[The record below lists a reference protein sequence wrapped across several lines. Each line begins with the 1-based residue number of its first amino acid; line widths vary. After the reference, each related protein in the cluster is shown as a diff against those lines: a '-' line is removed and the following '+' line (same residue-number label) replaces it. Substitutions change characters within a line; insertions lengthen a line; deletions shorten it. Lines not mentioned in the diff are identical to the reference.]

1 MKFAGVIVD
10 ISHEQLDKI
19 FQYIIPETMLPELEI
34 GMKVR
39 IPFGKTNRTGYV
51 VDISDEPEIDIS
63 RMKSLIGICGHSVTI
78 DGRMIKLANWI
89 KNHYGSTMNQALKL
103 VMPVKEKVRNIE
115 KKTIHLLISKEEAE
129 EYAKEAA
136 RKRYTARARLLETL
150 AKTPVVD
157 YSLLTQ
163 KLNINLTTVKTL
175 ENKGIIEITTHTM
188 FRNTIKNTIKSG
200 EKILLNEEQRYV
212 AESIIKDMEN
222 GDMMPSLIKGVTG
235 SGKTEVYLELIEWVI
250 NRGGDVICLIPEISL
265 TYQTVMR
272 FYNRFGDIVS
282 VINSKMSKGERY
294 DSFEMAK
301 SGKIRIMI
309 GPRSALFTP
318 FNRLSLIIIDE
329 EHESAYKS
337 ENVPRYHAR
346 ETAIELAKMT
356 GAKVVLGSAT
366 PSLESY
372 YNAKAG
378 RFKLYELNNRAG
390 LAGFPTAEIVDL
402 REELRNGNRTMFSN
416 RLMELM
422 KEKLSMKEQV
432 MLFLNRRGY
441 LGFLSCRNCGHVIT
455 CPHCAVSLTEH
466 GNGRLVCH
474 YCGYETSGI
483 KICPECGSKH
493 IGRFKAGTELVESE
507 IKKLFPDNKVLRMD
521 ADTTRNKDG
530 HAKILEAFEN
540 HEADIL
546 IGTQMIVKGHDFPNV
561 TLVGVL
567 LADVSLYSPD
577 YMAAER
583 TFELITQAA
592 GRAGRGDKPGEVV
605 IQTYSPEHYS
615 IQTAAKQDYHA
626 FYKEEISYRS
636 LMRYP
641 PEWQMLVVFASGE
654 DKAWL
659 DKVMDAMANVVKH
672 MDLMVI
678 GPSEAGFGKINDQYR
693 KVIYIKNKDYET
705 LVKAKNRLE
714 QWIDLNKIRKNLLV
728 NFDFNPMNSY

>member
-34 GMKVR
+34 GMKVQ
-39 IPFGKTNRTGYV
+39 IPFGKTKRTGYV

-63 RMKSLIGICGHSVTI
+63 RMKSLTGICGHSVTI

-136 RKRYTARARLLETL
+136 RKRYTARAKLLETL

-157 YSLLTQ
+157 YSLLTR

-188 FRNTIKNTIKSG
+188 FRNTIKNTMKSG

-422 KEKLSMKEQV
+422 KEKLSKKEQV

-474 YCGYETSGI
+474 YCGYETPGI

-592 GRAGRGDKPGEVV
+592 GRAGRGNKEGNAV

-615 IQTAAKQDYHA
+615 IVHACNHDYES
-626 FYKEEISYRS
+626 FYNEEIAFRE
-636 LMRYP
+636 LMDYP
-641 PEWQMLVVFASGE
+641 PVYNFMTVRIASE
-654 DKAWL
+654 DEQKTAELSEKIKQLTDKA
-659 DKVMDAMANVVKH
+659 DSQTKI
-672 MDLMVI
+672 I
-678 GPSEAGFGKINDQYR
+678 GPGKAPVY
-693 KVIYIKNKDYET
+693 KVKDVFSGRYIIRIKNTKDF
-705 LVKAKNRLE
+705 R
-714 QWIDLNKIRKNLLV
+714 I
-728 NFDFNPMNSY
+728 

>member
-34 GMKVR
+34 GMKVQ
-39 IPFGKTNRTGYV
+39 IPFGKTKRTGYV

-63 RMKSLIGICGHSVTI
+63 RMKSLTGICGHSVTI

-103 VMPVKEKVRNIE
+103 VMPVKEKVKNIE

-200 EKILLNEEQRYV
+200 EKIILNEEQRYV

-366 PSLESY
+366 PSLES
-372 YNAKAG
+372 AG

-474 YCGYETSGI
+474 YCGYETPGI

-592 GRAGRGDKPGEVV
+592 GRAGRGNKEGNAV

-615 IQTAAKQDYHA
+615 IVHACNHDYES
-626 FYKEEISYRS
+626 FYNEEIAFRE
-636 LMRYP
+636 LMDYP
-641 PEWQMLVVFASGE
+641 PVYNFMTVRIASADE
-654 DKAWL
+654 QKTVELSEKIKQLTDKA
-659 DKVMDAMANVVKH
+659 DSRTKI
-672 MDLMVI
+672 I
-678 GPSEAGFGKINDQYR
+678 GPGKAPVYKIKDVFLRQIYYKDKEHQRLQDIKKEIDNFMKEHSEYLSKCQIQY
-693 KVIYIKNKDYET
+693 
-705 LVKAKNRLE
+705 
-714 QWIDLNKIRKNLLV
+714 
-728 NFDFNPMNSY
+728 DFR

>member
-34 GMKVR
+34 GMKVQ
-39 IPFGKTNRTGYV
+39 IPFGKTKRTGYV

-63 RMKSLIGICGHSVTI
+63 RMKSLTGICGHSVTI

-157 YSLLTQ
+157 YSLLTR

-200 EKILLNEEQRYV
+200 EKIILNEEQRYV

-235 SGKTEVYLELIEWVI
+235 SGKTEVYLKLIEWVI

-474 YCGYETSGI
+474 YCGYETPGI

-546 IGTQMIVKGHDFPNV
+546 IGTQMIVKGHDFPKCYPC
-561 TLVGVL
+561 GSSSCRCIIIF
-567 LADVSLYSPD
+567 AGLY
-577 YMAAER
+577 
-583 TFELITQAA
+583 
-592 GRAGRGDKPGEVV
+592 GG
-605 IQTYSPEHYS
+605 
-615 IQTAAKQDYHA
+615 
-626 FYKEEISYRS
+626 
-636 LMRYP
+636 
-641 PEWQMLVVFASGE
+641 
-654 DKAWL
+654 
-659 DKVMDAMANVVKH
+659 
-672 MDLMVI
+672 
-678 GPSEAGFGKINDQYR
+678 
-693 KVIYIKNKDYET
+693 
-705 LVKAKNRLE
+705 
-714 QWIDLNKIRKNLLV
+714 RKN
-728 NFDFNPMNSY
+728 F

>member
-34 GMKVR
+34 GMKVQ
-39 IPFGKTNRTGYV
+39 IPFGKTKRTGYV

-63 RMKSLIGICGHSVTI
+63 RMKSITGICGHSVTI

-474 YCGYETSGI
+474 YCGYETPGI

-592 GRAGRGDKPGEVV
+592 GRAGRGNKEGNAV

-615 IQTAAKQDYHA
+615 IVHACNHDYES
-626 FYKEEISYRS
+626 FYNEEIAFRE
-636 LMRYP
+636 LMDYP
-641 PEWQMLVVFASGE
+641 PVYNFMTVRIASE
-654 DKAWL
+654 DEQKTAELSEKIKQLTDKA
-659 DKVMDAMANVVKH
+659 DSQTKI
-672 MDLMVI
+672 I
-678 GPSEAGFGKINDQYR
+678 GPGKAPVY
-693 KVIYIKNKDYET
+693 KVKDVFSGRYIIRIKNTKDF
-705 LVKAKNRLE
+705 R
-714 QWIDLNKIRKNLLV
+714 I
-728 NFDFNPMNSY
+728 

>member
-34 GMKVR
+34 GMKVQ
-39 IPFGKTNRTGYV
+39 IPFGKTKRTGYV

-63 RMKSLIGICGHSVTI
+63 RMKSLTGICGHSVTI

-157 YSLLTQ
+157 YSLLTR

-200 EKILLNEEQRYV
+200 EKIILNEEQRYV

-235 SGKTEVYLELIEWVI
+235 SGKTEVYLKLIEWVI

-346 ETAIELAKMT
+346 KTAIELAKMT

-474 YCGYETSGI
+474 YCGYETPGI

-592 GRAGRGDKPGEVV
+592 GRAGRGNKEGNAV

-615 IQTAAKQDYHA
+615 IVHACNHDYES
-626 FYKEEISYRS
+626 FYNEEIAFRE
-636 LMRYP
+636 LMDYP
-641 PEWQMLVVFASGE
+641 PVYNFMTVRIASE
-654 DKAWL
+654 DEQKTAELSEKIKQLTDKA
-659 DKVMDAMANVVKH
+659 DSQTKI
-672 MDLMVI
+672 I
-678 GPSEAGFGKINDQYR
+678 GPGKAPVY
-693 KVIYIKNKDYET
+693 KVKDVFSGRYIIRIKNTKDF
-705 LVKAKNRLE
+705 R
-714 QWIDLNKIRKNLLV
+714 I
-728 NFDFNPMNSY
+728 

>member
-34 GMKVR
+34 GMKVQ
-39 IPFGKTNRTGYV
+39 IPFGKTRRTGYV

-63 RMKSLIGICGHSVTI
+63 RMKSLTGICGHSVTI

-157 YSLLTQ
+157 YSLLTR

-200 EKILLNEEQRYV
+200 EKIILNEEQRYV

-422 KEKLSMKEQV
+422 KEKLSKKEQV

-474 YCGYETSGI
+474 YCGYETPGI

-592 GRAGRGDKPGEVV
+592 GRAGRGNKEGNAV

-615 IQTAAKQDYHA
+615 IVHACNHDYES
-626 FYKEEISYRS
+626 FYNEEIAFRE
-636 LMRYP
+636 LMDYP
-641 PEWQMLVVFASGE
+641 PVYNFCLLYTSPSPR
-654 DKAWL
+654 
-659 DKVMDAMANVVKH
+659 DA
-672 MDLMVI
+672 
-678 GPSEAGFGKINDQYR
+678 
-693 KVIYIKNKDYET
+693 
-705 LVKAKNRLE
+705 
-714 QWIDLNKIRKNLLV
+714 
-728 NFDFNPMNSY
+728 

>member
-34 GMKVR
+34 GMKVQ
-39 IPFGKTNRTGYV
+39 IPFGKTKRTGYV

-63 RMKSLIGICGHSVTI
+63 RMKSLTGICGHSVTI

-157 YSLLTQ
+157 YSLLTR

-200 EKILLNEEQRYV
+200 EKIILNEEQRYV

-235 SGKTEVYLELIEWVI
+235 SGKTEVYLKLIEWVI

-466 GNGRLVCH
+466 GNGRLVCCLL
-474 YCGYETSGI
+474 YTS
-483 KICPECGSKH
+483 P
-493 IGRFKAGTELVESE
+493 
-507 IKKLFPDNKVLRMD
+507 
-521 ADTTRNKDG
+521 
-530 HAKILEAFEN
+530 
-540 HEADIL
+540 
-546 IGTQMIVKGHDFPNV
+546 
-561 TLVGVL
+561 
-567 LADVSLYSPD
+567 SPRD
-577 YMAAER
+577 
-583 TFELITQAA
+583 
-592 GRAGRGDKPGEVV
+592 
-605 IQTYSPEHYS
+605 
-615 IQTAAKQDYHA
+615 
-626 FYKEEISYRS
+626 
-636 LMRYP
+636 
-641 PEWQMLVVFASGE
+641 
-654 DKAWL
+654 
-659 DKVMDAMANVVKH
+659 
-672 MDLMVI
+672 
-678 GPSEAGFGKINDQYR
+678 
-693 KVIYIKNKDYET
+693 
-705 LVKAKNRLE
+705 
-714 QWIDLNKIRKNLLV
+714 
-728 NFDFNPMNSY
+728 

>member
-34 GMKVR
+34 GMKVQ
-39 IPFGKTNRTGYV
+39 IPFGKTRRTGYV

-63 RMKSLIGICGHSVTI
+63 RMKSLTGICGHSVTI

-150 AKTPVVD
+150 AKTPVID
-157 YSLLTQ
+157 YSLLTR

-422 KEKLSMKEQV
+422 KEKLSKKEQV

-474 YCGYETSGI
+474 YCGYETPGI

-592 GRAGRGDKPGEVV
+592 GRAGRGNKEGNAV

-615 IQTAAKQDYHA
+615 IVHACNHDYES
-626 FYKEEISYRS
+626 FYNEEIAFRE
-636 LMRYP
+636 LMDYP
-641 PEWQMLVVFASGE
+641 PVYNFMTVRIASE
-654 DKAWL
+654 DEQKTAELSEKIKQLTDKA
-659 DKVMDAMANVVKH
+659 DSRTKI
-672 MDLMVI
+672 I
-678 GPSEAGFGKINDQYR
+678 GPGKAPVY
-693 KVIYIKNKDYET
+693 KVKDVFSGRYIIRIKNTKDF
-705 LVKAKNRLE
+705 R
-714 QWIDLNKIRKNLLV
+714 I
-728 NFDFNPMNSY
+728 

>member
-63 RMKSLIGICGHSVTI
+63 RMKSLTGICGHSVTI

-115 KKTIHLLISKEEAE
+115 KKTIHLLVSKEEAE

-136 RKRYTARARLLETL
+136 RKKYTARARLLETL

-157 YSLLTQ
+157 CSLLIQ

-188 FRNTIKNTIKSG
+188 FRNAIKNTIKSRD
-200 EKILLNEEQRYV
+200 KILLNEEQRYV

-474 YCGYETSGI
+474 YCGYETPGI

-530 HAKILEAFEN
+530 HTKILEAFEN

-583 TFELITQAA
+583 TYN
-592 GRAGRGDKPGEVV
+592 PG
-605 IQTYSPEHYS
+605 
-615 IQTAAKQDYHA
+615 
-626 FYKEEISYRS
+626 
-636 LMRYP
+636 
-641 PEWQMLVVFASGE
+641 SG
-654 DKAWL
+654 K
-659 DKVMDAMANVVKH
+659 
-672 MDLMVI
+672 
-678 GPSEAGFGKINDQYR
+678 SR
-693 KVIYIKNKDYET
+693 K
-705 LVKAKNRLE
+705 R
-714 QWIDLNKIRKNLLV
+714 Q
-728 NFDFNPMNSY
+728 

>member
-34 GMKVR
+34 GMKVQ
-39 IPFGKTNRTGYV
+39 IPFGKTKRTGYV

-157 YSLLTQ
+157 YSLLTR

-200 EKILLNEEQRYV
+200 EKIILNEEQRYV

-474 YCGYETSGI
+474 YCGYETPGI

-592 GRAGRGDKPGEVV
+592 GRAGRGNKEGNAV

-615 IQTAAKQDYHA
+615 IVHACNHDYES
-626 FYKEEISYRS
+626 FYNEEIAFRE
-636 LMRYP
+636 LMDYP
-641 PEWQMLVVFASGE
+641 PVYNFMTVRIASE
-654 DKAWL
+654 DEQKTAELSEKIKQLTDKA
-659 DKVMDAMANVVKH
+659 DSRTKI
-672 MDLMVI
+672 I
-678 GPSEAGFGKINDQYR
+678 GPGKAPVY
-693 KVIYIKNKDYET
+693 KVKDVFSGRYIIRIKNTKDF
-705 LVKAKNRLE
+705 R
-714 QWIDLNKIRKNLLV
+714 I
-728 NFDFNPMNSY
+728 

>member
-1 MKFAGVIVD
+1 MKFANIIVD
-10 ISHEQLDKI
+10 ISLDKLDKT
-19 FQYIIPETMLPELEI
+19 FQYAIPPELQEQI
-34 GMKVR
+34 HPGVQVD
-39 IPFGKTNRTGYV
+39 IPFGKRTLTGYV
-51 VDISDEPEIDIS
+51 VEVTEEPEFDVDKI
-63 RMKSLIGICGHSVTI
+63 RPLIGIHEGSVPMESQLI
-78 DGRMIKLANWI
+78 EMAAWI
-89 KNHYGSTMNQALKL
+89 RKNYGSTMNQALKTVL
-103 VMPVKEKVRNIE
+103 PIKKQTRHVEHKTVK
-115 KKTIHLLISKEEAE
+115 LLLDETQAQQKLALFESKH
-129 EYAKEAA
+129 YKAK
-136 RKRYTARARLLETL
+136 ARLLREL
-150 AKTPVVD
+150 IAQKEID
-157 YSLLTQ
+157 YTMITQ
-163 KLNINLTTVKTL
+163 KLNVSAATIRNLQEQQILQIETTTCY
-175 ENKGIIEITTHTM
+175 
-188 FRNTIKNTIKSG
+188 RNPVQHLTQEGYHLT
-200 EKILLNEEQRYV
+200 LNENQKQVVDQITE
-212 AESIIKDMEN
+212 DMDS
-222 GDMMPSLIKGVTG
+222 GHPKTYLLKGVTG

-422 KEKLSMKEQV
+422 KEKLSKKEQV

-474 YCGYETSGI
+474 YCGYETPGI

-592 GRAGRGDKPGEVV
+592 GRAGRGNKEGNAV

-615 IQTAAKQDYHA
+615 IVHACNHDYES
-626 FYKEEISYRS
+626 FYNEEIAFRE
-636 LMRYP
+636 LMDYP
-641 PEWQMLVVFASGE
+641 PVYNFMTVRIASE
-654 DKAWL
+654 DEQKTVELSEKIKQLTDKA
-659 DKVMDAMANVVKH
+659 DSRTKI
-672 MDLMVI
+672 I
-678 GPSEAGFGKINDQYR
+678 GPGKAPVYKVKDVFFRQIYYKDKEHQRLQNIKKEIDNFMKEHSEYLSKCQIQY
-693 KVIYIKNKDYET
+693 
-705 LVKAKNRLE
+705 
-714 QWIDLNKIRKNLLV
+714 
-728 NFDFNPMNSY
+728 DFR